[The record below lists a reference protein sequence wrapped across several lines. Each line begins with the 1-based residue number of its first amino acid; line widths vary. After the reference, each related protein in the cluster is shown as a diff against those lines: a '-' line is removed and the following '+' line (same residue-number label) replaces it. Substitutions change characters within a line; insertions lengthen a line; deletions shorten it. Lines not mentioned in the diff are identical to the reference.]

1 MRKAARWP
9 QAHRNGCGKAAAQDS
24 QQKGSRKAHRKAAT
38 QDSRQK
44 GSRTGAAAVT
54 KLRPASVRCGAEFF
68 VSVLRRAAPERR
80 ASDAQHMTEV
90 AATDEVD
97 VGYTLHDRRC
107 GRCRSPSPAA
117 ACVIPRFQFS
127 MLLHNLSSIFSLGK
141 KAASAPRA
149 APASRTA
156 RPPQR
161 ASQKRPP
168 HPHRPKARSRL
179 GPTKSARQ
187 TAPGRKPTPHPHIP
201 PVGTAPCS
209 AAPGRRQNRR
219 LPHRIHALA
228 HRSCPP
234 LRLRRTTPGRKYPS
248 GRPPHPR
255 PPAAA

>member
-1 MRKAARWP
+1 MKASE
-9 QAHRNGCGKAAAQDS
+9 KAAAQDS
-24 QQKGSRKAHRKAAT
+24 PQKGSRAC
-38 QDSRQK
+38 
-44 GSRTGAAAVT
+44 AAAVT

-80 ASDAQHMTEV
+80 ASNAQHMTEV

-117 ACVIPRFQFS
+117 ACVIPCFQFS

-141 KAASAPRA
+141 KASQRALRCTRVQHRTAATTRQPKASTTP
-149 APASRTA
+149 APAESTR
-156 RPPQR
+156 R
-161 ASQKRPP
+161 
-168 HPHRPKARSRL
+168 
-179 GPTKSARQ
+179 
-187 TAPGRKPTPHPHIP
+187 TAPGRKPTPRPHIP

-228 HRSCPP
+228 HRPCPP
-234 LRLRRTTPGRKYPS
+234 LRPRRTTPGRKYPS
-248 GRPPHPR
+248 GCPPRPR
-255 PPAAA
+255 PPAPA

>member
-1 MRKAARWP
+1 MKRQP
-9 QAHRNGCGKAAAQDS
+9 ES
-24 QQKGSRKAHRKAAT
+24 PQKGRRAC
-38 QDSRQK
+38 
-44 GSRTGAAAVT
+44 AAAVT

-117 ACVIPRFQFS
+117 ACVIPCFQFS

-141 KAASAPRA
+141 KVSQRALRCTRVPHRTAATTRQPKASTTPTPAESTRQTGPDQKRAPDRTRPQA
-149 APASRTA
+149 NTAPAH
-156 RPPQR
+156 PPCR
-161 ASQKRPP
+161 
-168 HPHRPKARSRL
+168 H
-179 GPTKSARQ
+179 
-187 TAPGRKPTPHPHIP
+187 APMP
-201 PVGTAPCS
+201 
-209 AAPGRRQNRR
+209 AAPGRRQDRR

-228 HRSCPP
+228 RRSCPP
-234 LRLRRTTPGRKYPS
+234 LRPRRTTPGRKYPS
-248 GRPPHPR
+248 GCPPRPR

>member
-24 QQKGSRKAHRKAAT
+24 QQKGSRKAHRKAAA

-117 ACVIPRFQFS
+117 ACVILCFQFS
-127 MLLHNLSSIFSLGK
+127 MLLHNLSSIFSLVK
-141 KAASAPRA
+141 KASQRALRCTRVPHRTAATTRQPKASTTP
-149 APASRTA
+149 APAESTLQTG
-156 RPPQR
+156 PD
-161 ASQKRPP
+161 QKP
-168 HPHRPKARSRL
+168 L
-179 GPTKSARQ
+179 
-187 TAPGRKPTPHPHIP
+187 PHPHIP
-201 PVGTAPCS
+201 PCRHCPMLRRTRPPPEPASAPPHPRPRAPLLS
-209 AAPGRRQNRR
+209 TAAP
-219 LPHRIHALA
+219 
-228 HRSCPP
+228 
-234 LRLRRTTPGRKYPS
+234 RRTTPGRKYPS
-248 GRPPHPR
+248 GCPPRPR